1 MSNGFLLSVV
11 GQIEKADFPD
21 FDNLYCKYCF
31 MFGQDWD
38 ITSVSQYRP
47 IPESFSIHVRIICIR

>member
-38 ITSVSQYRP
+38 ITSVSEYY
-47 IPESFSIHVRIICIR
+47 